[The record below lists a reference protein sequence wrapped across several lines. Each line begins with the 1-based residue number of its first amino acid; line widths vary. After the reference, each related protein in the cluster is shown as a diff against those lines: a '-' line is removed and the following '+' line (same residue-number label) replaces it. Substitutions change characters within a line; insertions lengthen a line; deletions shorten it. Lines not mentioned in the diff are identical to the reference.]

1 MLSSPPEGGAA
12 FAVTNYES
20 AAIVKARELHRN
32 AIKGRSTEGELDTW
46 SPEVISFNTPEQ
58 LVLNFERSGD
68 QEDAWGRLTA
78 AGSGAS
84 PAIQKSTQRLRLL
97 ANFRTFDFPNRQ
109 NRWKLLIQLWQ

>member
-1 MLSSPPEGGAA
+1 MIRAVVTPEGGAV

-46 SPEVISFNTPEQ
+46 SPAVISFNTPEQ

-68 QEDAWGRLTA
+68 QEDAWLSDTLHLHEMRHEV
-78 AGSGAS
+78 
-84 PAIQKSTQRLRLL
+84 
-97 ANFRTFDFPNRQ
+97 FRV
-109 NRWKLLIQLWQ
+109 